1 MVVPKKILLATDGSA
16 ESAHAADMA
25 VGLSNG
31 LGSEL
36 HVVHVG
42 HVPSVYM
49 PPGSRVLDP
58 EEFRERMRESVEGET
73 REKLEEE
80 ARKIKEAGGEVT
92 DTHTRF
98 GKVDKEIVHLAEEL
112 GADLVILGSRGSD
125 PIKRAVMGSVS
136 DSVVRYAHC
145 PVLVVR

>member
-1 MVVPKKILLATDGSA
+1 MVVPKKILLATDGFA

-36 HVVHVG
+36 HVVHMG

-58 EEFRERMRESVEGET
+58 EEF
-73 REKLEEE
+73 
-80 ARKIKEAGGEVT
+80 
-92 DTHTRF
+92 
-98 GKVDKEIVHLAEEL
+98 
-112 GADLVILGSRGSD
+112 
-125 PIKRAVMGSVS
+125 
-136 DSVVRYAHC
+136 
-145 PVLVVR
+145 